1 LADERRVSL
10 VDVLGADATMT
21 LTEEQRHR
29 VEERLLEERARV
41 LSVLRRFDEDSETSV
56 NAASGDLSDYPFHV
70 ADHGTD
76 SYDQEMD
83 TVQAERASRELEE
96 INEALRRFYEEPN
109 RFGICENTG
118 DPIPMERLEIIPW
131 ARTCVAADAI

>member
-1 LADERRVSL
+1 MA
-10 VDVLGADATMT
+10 

-29 VEERLLEERARV
+29 VEERLHEERARV
-41 LSVLRRFDEDSETSV
+41 LSVLRLIDEDSKTSLT
-56 NAASGDLSDYPFHV
+56 AASGDLSDYPFHV

-83 TVQAERASRELEE
+83 TVHAERASRELEE
-96 INEALRRFYEEPN
+96 IDDALRRLYEEPS

-118 DPIPMERLEIIPW
+118 DPIPLERLEIIPW
-131 ARTCVAADAI
+131 ARTCVEADAI

>member
-1 LADERRVSL
+1 MDVS
-10 VDVLGADATMT
+10 GADGTMA
-21 LTEEQRHR
+21 LTGEQRHR

-41 LSVLRRFDEDSETSV
+41 LSVLRRFNNDSETSV
-56 NAASGDLSDYPFHV
+56 TAASGDLSDYPFHV

-76 SYDQEMD
+76 SYDQEME

-96 INEALRRFYEEPN
+96 INEALRRLYEEPD

-118 DPIPMERLEIIPW
+118 DAIPLERLEIIPW

>member
-1 LADERRVSL
+1 MV
-10 VDVLGADATMT
+10 
-21 LTEEQRHR
+21 LTERQRRH

-41 LSVLRRFDEDSETSV
+41 LGVLRRFDEDSATSV
-56 NAASGDLSDYPFHV
+56 TDASGDLSDYPFHV

-96 INEALRRFYEEPN
+96 INEALRRLYEEPD

-118 DPIPMERLEIIPW
+118 DQIPLERLEIIPW
-131 ARTCVAADAI
+131 ARTCVAVDAT

>member
-1 LADERRVSL
+1 LNDEHRIPL
-10 VDVLGADATMT
+10 VEVLELDGTMA

-29 VEERLLEERARV
+29 VEERLHEERARV
-41 LSVLRRFDEDSETSV
+41 LRVLDRFDEDSATSLT
-56 NAASGDLSDYPFHV
+56 AASGDLSDYPFHV

-83 TVQAERASRELEE
+83 SVQAERASRELEE
-96 INEALRRFYEEPN
+96 INDALRRLYEEPD

-131 ARTCVAADAI
+131 ARTCVEADAI

>member
-1 LADERRVSL
+1 MS
-10 VDVLGADATMT
+10 
-21 LTEEQRHR
+21 LTEKQRHR
-29 VEERLLEERARV
+29 MEERLLEERARV
-41 LSVLRRFDEDSETSV
+41 LKVLRRFEEDSATSAT
-56 NAASGDLSDYPFHV
+56 AASGDLSDYPFHM

-96 INEALRRFYEEPN
+96 INEALRRLYETPD

-118 DPIPMERLEIIPW
+118 DAIPLERLEIVPW
-131 ARTCVAADAI
+131 ARTCVEADAI

>member
-1 LADERRVSL
+1 MA
-10 VDVLGADATMT
+10 
-21 LTEEQRHR
+21 LTGKQRHR
-29 VEERLLEERARV
+29 MEERLLEERARV
-41 LSVLRRFDEDSETSV
+41 MSVLRRFDEDSATSLT
-56 NAASGDLSDYPFHV
+56 AASGDLSDYPFHV

-96 INEALRRFYEEPN
+96 INEALRRLYEEPD

-118 DPIPMERLEIIPW
+118 DQIPLERLEIIPW
-131 ARTCVAADAI
+131 ARTCVTVEAT